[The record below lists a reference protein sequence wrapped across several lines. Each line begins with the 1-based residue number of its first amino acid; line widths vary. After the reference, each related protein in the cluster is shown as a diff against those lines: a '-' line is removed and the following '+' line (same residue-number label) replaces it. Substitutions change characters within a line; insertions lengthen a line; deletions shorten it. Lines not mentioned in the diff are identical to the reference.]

1 MRHVTALAFAALAG
15 TIGMSGVAAAD
26 DRPPR
31 ALELSVAWGLARM
44 VSPSVDRS
52 REISSANGGLG
63 FAGRLVVRTAVSV
76 SPLVEVGATPLYR
89 SDERLA
95 TGSVIRSSLEES
107 HVLGGLA
114 FGRAWVRPWVAFGA
128 YRLQVRSSLDG
139 ISIDPV
145 SWAVGYAGGI
155 ELQLVAAS
163 RVSVGLGASVLLITE
178 AQTAA
183 VLGGA
188 VIATDA
194 LRW

>member
-1 MRHVTALAFAALAG
+1 MRCVTALAFAVIAG
-15 TIGMSGVAAAD
+15 PLGVVGVAAAD

-31 ALELSVAWGLARM
+31 ALELSLAWGLARM

-52 REISSANGGLG
+52 RELSASNGGLG
-63 FAGRLVVRTAVSV
+63 LAGRLVVRTAVSV
-76 SPLVEVGATPLYR
+76 SPLVEVGGAPLYR
-89 SDERLA
+89 SDERLP
-95 TGSVIRSSLEES
+95 TGSVIRSSLSES

-114 FGRAWVRPWVAFGA
+114 FGRAWVRPWVAFGV

-139 ISIDPV
+139 VAIDPV
-145 SWAVGYAGGI
+145 SWAVGYAGGV
-155 ELQLVAAS
+155 ELQLVSAS
-163 RVSVGLGASVLLITE
+163 RVSVGLGASVLLMTE

-183 VLGGA
+183 VLAGA